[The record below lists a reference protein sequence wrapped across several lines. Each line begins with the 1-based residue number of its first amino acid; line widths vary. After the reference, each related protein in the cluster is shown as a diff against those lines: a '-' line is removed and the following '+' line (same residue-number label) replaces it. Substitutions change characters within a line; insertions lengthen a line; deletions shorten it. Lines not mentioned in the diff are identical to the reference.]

1 MGGVQLPSPGRFP
14 LRLEARLDTLRDR
27 LLGVSAWRAFP
38 LQGRATDRKARPYT
52 HTNIHTTN
60 HLGFV
65 PVHTDTHTY
74 SCAYTRVCV
83 HRYVQQNAGAT
94 CSVVVHCLWKTLLRK
109 PGCTCVGGPVTNQ
122 AFLPRAQLDPSITSS
137 ILKPNPRPGITANR
151 SRREECMW

>member
-1 MGGVQLPSPGRFP
+1 MGGPAAISWKIPPEVRGQTRHSEGQTPWGICR
-14 LRLEARLDTLRDR
+14 R
-27 LLGVSAWRAFP
+27 RAFP

-52 HTNIHTTN
+52 HTDIHTTN

-122 AFLPRAQLDPSITSS
+122 AFLPRAQLDPSIT
-137 ILKPNPRPGITANR
+137 RPGITANR